1 MRVSNYWQ
9 NFNFWVNYHF
19 NVYTY
24 TNPKPTP
31 YSNANTV
38 IIVVQRE
45 KTNAVLMCAC
55 PVSPG
60 RTIWPKYQDIYYVI
74 MSRWLYIIITEV
86 LWLQASGDQEGDQ
99 DQTEEMIDSSGEPL
113 IVFTPQLCTWAPVM
127 SADRCD
133 CVCMQRMRK
142 MSLRYH
148 QVRGSRGCQSWAS
161 EKRLHP
167 SQRAAPSSSSATPT
181 RRSYKSLKG

>member
-1 MRVSNYWQ
+1 MTE
-9 NFNFWVNYHF
+9 FIHFWVNLPF

-74 MSRWLYIIITEV
+74 MTLHYHCYWGPLVAGMWWSGGWSGSDRGNDRLLRWTSNSIYPSALHMSSSNV
-86 LWLQASGDQEGDQ
+86 SWSLWLCLYAEEDEEDEPEVPSGPRQ
-99 DQTEEMIDSSGEPL
+99 
-113 IVFTPQLCTWAPVM
+113 
-127 SADRCD
+127 
-133 CVCMQRMRK
+133 QRLSEL
-142 MSLRYH
+142 SLREKTPPIPE
-148 QVRGSRGCQSWAS
+148 GSAFFILSNTN
-161 EKRLHP
+161 P
-167 SQRAAPSSSSATPT
+167 
-181 RRSYKSLKG
+181 